1 MSNSEQPQTRIVPTM
16 RGAPPLLAVA
26 LALRPLL
33 TGSLAPFAALHLPQP
48 VPGAARGVSADG
60 WREGK
65 LCDVS
70 LPPFSA
76 KGDNVTDDTLAIQ
89 RAIDACGDLPAPGG
103 TVLLRAGRSFVSGSL
118 WLRSNLTFRVAKG
131 ATLIGSTRWAAYPMV
146 YTRSS
151 CTMMEAHAA
160 LLNGGRCLAMKQPR
174 VGWDDCARWRK
185 LENVVIDGGGEIS
198 GNGDQW
204 WQRCTPTCPDGSDT
218 IQRPTL
224 FGLLWVDGLTISG
237 LTIRHSA
244 FWTIHPTSVQQLPR
258 RLPAPPQKEAALLGI
273 RFSNNVRVTGNDVL
287 QTGPGTDGLDPDSC
301 WNVCAAP
308 HAFPTPGVS

>member
-1 MSNSEQPQTRIVPTM
+1 M
-16 RGAPPLLAVA
+16 RAGTPLLAVA

-33 TGSLAPFAALHLPQP
+33 TGSLAPFAPLHLPQP
-48 VPGAARGVSADG
+48 VPGAARGVSPDG

-103 TVLLRAGRSFVSGSL
+103 TVLLTGRSFVSGSL
-118 WLRSNLTFRVAKG
+118 WLRSNLTFRVEKG

-204 WQRCTPTCPDGSDT
+204 WQRCTPSCPDGTDT
-218 IQRPTL
+218 NQRPTL

-244 FWTIHPTSVQQLPR
+244 FWTIHPT
-258 RLPAPPQKEAALLGI
+258 
-273 RFSNNVRVTGNDVL
+273 
-287 QTGPGTDGLDPDSC
+287 
-301 WNVCAAP
+301 
-308 HAFPTPGVS
+308 